1 MNKPITP
8 TDLITPKVTTGPIA
22 GSRKVYSSPEAAPD
36 LRVPLR
42 EIALSDPAE
51 APVRVYDPSGPVP
64 TWTPRSTWKRVYLRL
79 RTAWVRERGGVEDY
93 EGRTISPWTT
103 AMLPARPRPRLP
115 NTPHPLRATISPSPL
130 GGEGGA
136 AQAAPGGGALAVTGE
151 RRCPHPRPL
160 PAATPRRDRR
170 GDPGRGRGRREPTPS
185 PSLNGRARA

>member
-51 APVRVYDPSGPVP
+51 APVRVYDPSGLYTDLDAAIDVEAGLP
-64 TWTPRSTWKRVYLRL
+64 RL

-103 AMLPARPRPRLP
+103 AMSPARTSPAPFRTRPTRCA
-115 NTPHPLRATISPSPL
+115 LRISPSPPL
-130 GGEGGA
+130 WGGWRGA
-136 AQAAPGGGALAVTGE
+136 SRAGWGALAS
-151 RRCPHPRPL
+151 RASADCPHPRPL
-160 PAATPRRDRR
+160 PTAPRVSAAGTPA
-170 GDPGRGRGRREPTPS
+170 GEGRREPTPS
-185 PSLNGRARA
+185 PSSNGRARA